1 MKLSIVKTV
10 TNCTLYAVLGQLCF
24 FLAFIFGIVGVA
36 YAPDYEKIS
45 GDGNMKTDKLMHDIQ
60 KNNAFGQFA
69 ITLALLGLGFTYV
82 SHQ

>member
-10 TNCTLYAVLGQLCF
+10 TNCTLYSVLGQLCF

-36 YAPDYEKIS
+36 YTPNFSKLGGMS
-45 GDGNMKTDKLMHDIQ
+45 KGDEYYHDMT
-60 KNNAFGQFA
+60 KNNSFGQFA

>member
-1 MKLSIVKTV
+1 MKLAILKTV
-10 TNCTLYAVLGQLCF
+10 ANSSLYAALGFLCF

-36 YAPDYEKIS
+36 YAPDIS
-45 GDGNMKTDKLMHDIQ
+45 KLSGSNTGDESFHDMT
-60 KNNAFGQFA
+60 KNNSFGQFA